1 MKVKVIYLIIA
12 FSLGCVCPIFII
24 KHRDNSKKEMINTA
38 INGFVERI
46 TRGSFNPNKEV
57 DNLNWVILESFT
69 LQTHKELM
77 VGLIRK
83 LRNIDL
89 SNVPYKSR
97 SSIMWRIYMT
107 QSEINN
113 KFLPPNAS
121 DEEVWRCRL
130 DVLSWYKNQID
141 RVCEAS
147 IEEPNFGESQKVG
160 QCQWDKYTEHKKWK
174 LCCRQITSSFQSILK
189 RYVQDAERE
198 HYSEEFRTW
207 CFKEIEKIIGRPL
220 TDDDIMFKEDVLRR
234 RAERKKQTE
243 EWINRKTSNK
253 DAK

>member
-107 QSEINN
+107 QREINN
-113 KFLPPNAS
+113 NFYLQMHLTRKF
-121 DEEVWRCRL
+121 
-130 DVLSWYKNQID
+130 
-141 RVCEAS
+141 
-147 IEEPNFGESQKVG
+147 G
-160 QCQWDKYTEHKKWK
+160 
-174 LCCRQITSSFQSILK
+174 
-189 RYVQDAERE
+189 DA
-198 HYSEEFRTW
+198 
-207 CFKEIEKIIGRPL
+207 
-220 TDDDIMFKEDVLRR
+220 V
-234 RAERKKQTE
+234 
-243 EWINRKTSNK
+243 
-253 DAK
+253 

>member
-107 QSEINN
+107 QREINN

-130 DVLSWYKNQID
+130 DVLSWYKNQVDCISK
-141 RVCEAS
+141 AA
-147 IEEPNFGESQKVG
+147 IEESSLGKNQKVSRR
-160 QCQWDKYTEHKKWK
+160 QWDKYIEHQKWK
-174 LCCRQITSSFQSILK
+174 LCYRQITSSFQSILK
-189 RYVQDAERE
+189 GCVQDAERE
-198 HYSEEFRTW
+198 EYSEEFRAW
-207 CFKEIEKIIGRPL
+207 CLKEIEKIIGRPL

-234 RAERKKQTE
+234 RAERRKRAE
-243 EWINRKTSNK
+243 EAEKRKSGK
-253 DAK
+253 